1 MEALTFDAIDQP
13 APGEAWAAHFERHW
27 PRYRDWFLSDGEAAR
42 TSYAE
47 SLRALREHMPELVPT
62 YEALCELAG
71 GGDLEARFLAMFA
84 PPSYLSGCSQAVWRG
99 IDGAAPPLLVRNY
112 DYAPERLEGTIV
124 HSAWTGR
131 RVIGMSDCAWG
142 LLDGLNED
150 GLAVSLAFG
159 GRRVI
164 GAGFGVPLVVRYLLE
179 TCATT
184 VEAREVLLRLPYH
197 LAHTLTIVDRTGDVC
212 TAFLAPDRE
221 IVLTGAAVATN
232 HQGRVEWAE
241 HAAATRSLERE
252 GVLLG
257 LVLGGAPDA
266 EAFVSAFLRPPL
278 RQDGYD
284 RRMGTLYT
292 SAYDVSAG
300 TARYL
305 WPGVDWHQSFA
316 GFEPGSRTIPVALP
330 SVA

>member
-1 MEALTFDAIDQP
+1 
-13 APGEAWAAHFERHW
+13 
-27 PRYRDWFLSDGEAAR
+27 
-42 TSYAE
+42 
-47 SLRALREHMPELVPT
+47 
-62 YEALCELAG
+62 
-71 GGDLEARFLAMFA
+71 
-84 PPSYLSGCSQAVWRG
+84 
-99 IDGAAPPLLVRNY
+99 
-112 DYAPERLEGTIV
+112 
-124 HSAWTGR
+124 
-131 RVIGMSDCAWG
+131 
-142 LLDGLNED
+142 
-150 GLAVSLAFG
+150 
-159 GRRVI
+159 VI

-184 VEAREVLLRLPYH
+184 AEAREVLLRLPYH
-197 LAHTLTIVDRTGDVC
+197 LAHTLTIVDREGDVC
-212 TAFLAPDRE
+212 TAFIAPDRE
-221 IVLTGAAVATN
+221 VVLTGAAVATN
-232 HQGRVEWAE
+232 HQGRIEWIE

-278 RQDGYD
+278 HQDGYD

-292 SAYDVSAG
+292 AAYDVSTG

-316 GFEPGSRTIPVALP
+316 AFEPGSRTIPVALP